1 MLAGLFDED
10 AALAEEGGGGG
21 QGGQQGIP
29 RPLPPRNRTKL
40 CGLSNLGATCYM
52 NALLQT
58 LFYTPELRESLF
70 SLSREELG
78 IEGEAGMIRDIP
90 VQLQHLFARMLLA
103 DQDTVGVEGLVSS
116 FGWTNNEQMQQH
128 DVQELNRILFDAI
141 ESSLV
146 GTSGEQLIAQ
156 LYHGT
161 SVQQVICGRCENV
174 SEREEDFLDIPVALT
189 GRGDL
194 ESALKEM
201 FCDVEVLE
209 GSNQYRCGTCNCLV
223 DAKRAAKLR
232 KLPPVLTFNLL
243 RFLYDFEKGERYK
256 DLSSFK
262 FPRSLIMKPYLEAVR
277 PGNPQKGGGEDEEF
291 IYDLFSVVIHS
302 GTTHSGHYVA
312 FIRDIDRLGVW
323 TQPEKE
329 PVSLQKSLS
338 ADVLEYNSP
347 LELLQAIIPQ
357 CGGKATINK
366 LCKLLQDQTGV
377 TWNKRFKQQ
386 YGPISK
392 FIRQNSD
399 VFSIDSTN
407 TITLKSE
414 APPTSPKKDSEEA
427 MQVLSSKECTPHK
440 LEENEGEVSDK
451 DVTPVKNDVP
461 VSNGLWFEFNDSHVL
476 SVNPSAIDKMFS
488 GRQSAYMLFYR
499 LRSLKRPNEAAGNP
513 VYGVPQW
520 LQDEVATTNA
530 VLEADRQHYE
540 KAVNTVNLS
549 IHPSVYYV
557 YASGALQN
565 IMNDL
570 IHVISFDRRQSVSQL
585 QATII
590 QEISDFCTLPDTMC
604 INVAKKLPAG
614 LHVYECISNDE
625 NSSLIDIGISNNA
638 DLFVWNGTTVNDDA
652 IPLGKDLEPILLHL
666 NYPADSDGTLATI
679 SNGFPKSTTILELR
693 QYFVE
698 LLNCSSPHDIHLNQ
712 VQRSTRSGDATIQTI
727 PIHKDKNTLADLSL
741 SDGDHLTAELKTKKG
756 YKSFAY
762 SVADKQNKMITFLI
776 ENRCVDSGVE
786 DYPVY
791 PVEVSKTEQ
800 LHQVKRHITSQLQ
813 LDNIEGGG
821 CLCIEDD
828 FEGLG
833 PSLAEEQSVSEAG
846 IESGMRVV
854 LKPGLAPLRNQ
865 IPLKCAVPG
874 GNFQEVIVDR
884 SSTIKEVCSVMVAK
898 VGLEGD
904 EWHLR
909 KCNWA
914 GESAETVDDEA
925 ATVNELKFRS
935 GEYFLIES
943 GRLPP
948 KGFLRLSVHL
958 YTMDNRRTGEDVP
971 LSVQDWF
978 QGPTEGTGDEQME
991 VTVEESLIPLHEQ
1004 IPSHYFPQVYG
1015 QLDFIGNIEINKECS
1030 VKDLKEQIMCLSELS
1045 LIDIPSSDFLR
1056 VRDLLNK
1063 RPGRVFKDKTH
1074 SLKRLKLVSGSSI
1087 CCQVLPEEEN
1097 LPATSILFNLYMRR
1111 LPSQSYSKP
1120 IEVVYD
1126 TAVSTTPIGLYSH
1139 ISHILAMPLD
1149 RIVLAK
1155 HKFESFQWIRIEG
1168 HTLNGEDKEKKGKR
1182 KGRGGGATGVARAS
1196 GKGGTHV
1203 NIKNAPISLRD
1214 GDHVAV
1220 KDLQFDPADED
1231 DFLTPE
1237 DKKGKAI
1244 LAAIQEEK
1252 RRRRKAKSEGDIL
1265 SGDTSSRNKKQRRPE
1280 IGIKIHVPD
1289 FSASLS
1295 EKPS

>member
-366 LCKLLQDQTGV
+366 LCKVMNNDQHTDQPLYNGHFGYKKVSLLYRGVLYVELLQDQTGV

-590 QEISDFCTLPDTMC
+590 Q
-604 INVAKKLPAG
+604 
-614 LHVYECISNDE
+614 
-625 NSSLIDIGISNNA
+625 
-638 DLFVWNGTTVNDDA
+638 VNDDA

-874 GNFQEVIVDR
+874 GNFQEV
-884 SSTIKEVCSVMVAK
+884 CSVMVAK

-914 GESAETVDDEA
+914 GESAETVDDE
-925 ATVNELKFRS
+925 
-935 GEYFLIES
+935 
-943 GRLPP
+943 
-948 KGFLRLSVHL
+948 GFLRLSVHL